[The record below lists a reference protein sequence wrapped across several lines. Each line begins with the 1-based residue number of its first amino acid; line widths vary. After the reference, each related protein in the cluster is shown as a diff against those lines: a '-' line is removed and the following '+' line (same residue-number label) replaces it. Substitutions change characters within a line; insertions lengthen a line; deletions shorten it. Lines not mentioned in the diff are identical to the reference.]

1 MMEIILLL
9 FTVFILGIIGI
20 TLYKQ
25 VFQKEKL
32 SEDNEEEI
40 DDFFEKKIDHNALA
54 ETVKKVELLAKILYK
69 EDYCKFEKK
78 LMLLQKSKKSIFQY
92 KNNSYN
98 NPFKSKDYDDC
109 YDIED
114 YLLTRANYDGKLEAI
129 DWKGEDNKDQFLNYV
144 IERLKVYGI
153 TNFNVDIWNES
164 LQMFNHQLPEYELIK
179 NQFSLWS
186 KKLEEIKMYLVFIDD
201 GSDTYYPMIVDD
213 EDFRLLVDYKT
224 KKIKI
229 VDSSSY

>member
-32 SEDNEEEI
+32 SENKEEEI

-69 EDYCKFEKK
+69 EDYYKFEKK
-78 LMLLQKSKKSIFQY
+78 LISLKKSKNSTFQY
-92 KNNSYN
+92 KRNCYN

-109 YDIED
+109 YGIED
-114 YLLTRANYDGKLEAI
+114 YLLTKANYDGKLEAI
-129 DWKGEDNKDQFLNYV
+129 DWKGEDDQDQFLNYI
-144 IERLKVYGI
+144 IERLKVYGV
-153 TNFNVDIWNES
+153 TNFDINFWYEESIKLKNLLENNE
-164 LQMFNHQLPEYELIK
+164 FVK
-179 NQFSLWS
+179 KQFEIFS
-186 KKLEEIKMYLVFIDD
+186 KKLEDIKFYLVFIDE
-201 GSDTYYPMIVDD
+201 GSDTYYPCVVNN
-213 EDFRLLVDYKT
+213 EDFKLLDGCNINN
-224 KKIKI
+224 IKI
-229 VDSSSY
+229 VDNIS